1 MTTDARPPHRTP
13 QLPPPAPE
21 PEPAEP
27 APGDPA
33 PQAPTVPAPARAADR
48 LRSALDLIDPG
59 PVLPDTPKIPDLPYA
74 PYVPGVEDTPNTP
87 IPPGASVPPPPAIP
101 PQPAAPPRPLLP
113 PEPLS
118 DEPGPLRPVPPRRPG
133 RMAAAAICVVLGIG
147 LIGGAAAG
155 TWLDDGSDGPA
166 AHTNYT
172 AARDLWHSVPVDT
185 LFPRTIR
192 GTGAGP
198 GGADRQW
205 TRIGVAPDGDCAGT
219 LDPLLLKVAAPVGCV
234 RMLRAT
240 YTDATASSVTTVGL
254 VFTRADPAAMT
265 ALANRF
271 TTEKLG
277 ERTDL
282 LPRPYAVKNSP
293 AAAFGDKQRASWT
306 VRVLTDAPVLVTAV
320 SGFAD
325 GRTVATPQ
333 SAEQATAD
341 GANGPVAEAGLG
353 HDAKGIADTVERGLR
368 KKVAAGPERTP

>member
-1 MTTDARPPHRTP
+1 M
-13 QLPPPAPE
+13 PPAV
-21 PEPAEP
+21 A
-27 APGDPA
+27 
-33 PQAPTVPAPARAADR
+33 VPR
-48 LRSALDLIDPG
+48 
-59 PVLPDTPKIPDLPYA
+59 
-74 PYVPGVEDTPNTP
+74 
-87 IPPGASVPPPPAIP
+87 PPAIP

-133 RMAAAAICVVLGIG
+133 RVAAAAICVVLGVG

-155 TWLDDGSDGPA
+155 TWLDDDSDGPA
-166 AHTNYT
+166 AHSNYT

-185 LFPRTIR
+185 LFPRTIL

-198 GGADRQW
+198 GGAQRQW
-205 TRIGVAPDGDCAGT
+205 TRIGVAPDGDCAGA
-219 LDPLLLKVAAPVGCV
+219 LDPLLLKVIAPVGCV

-265 ALANRF
+265 TLANRF
-271 TTEKLG
+271 SNEKLG

-282 LPRPYAVKNSP
+282 LPLPYAVKGSV
-293 AAAFGDKQRASWT
+293 AAAFGAKQRAGWT

-325 GRTVATPQ
+325 GRVVATPQ
-333 SAEQATAD
+333 SAEQATAG
-341 GANGPVAEAGLG
+341 GATGPVAEAGLG
-353 HDAKGIADTVERGLR
+353 HDAKGIADAVERDLR
-368 KKVAAGPERTP
+368 KKVAAGPEPTP

>member
-1 MTTDARPPHRTP
+1 M
-13 QLPPPAPE
+13 
-21 PEPAEP
+21 
-27 APGDPA
+27 
-33 PQAPTVPAPARAADR
+33 
-48 LRSALDLIDPG
+48 
-59 PVLPDTPKIPDLPYA
+59 
-74 PYVPGVEDTPNTP
+74 
-87 IPPGASVPPPPAIP
+87 
-101 PQPAAPPRPLLP
+101 
-113 PEPLS
+113 
-118 DEPGPLRPVPPRRPG
+118 RPVPARRPG
-133 RMAAAAICVVLGIG
+133 RVAAAAICVVLGVG

-155 TWLDDGSDGPA
+155 TWLDDDSEGPA
-166 AHTNYT
+166 APSNYT

-205 TRIGVAPDGDCAGT
+205 TRIGVAPDGDCAGA
-219 LDPLLLKVAAPVGCV
+219 LDALLLKVITPVGCV

-277 ERTDL
+277 DRTDL
-282 LPRPYAVKNSP
+282 LPRPYAVKGTE

-325 GRTVATPQ
+325 GRAVATPQ
-333 SAEQATAD
+333 AAEQATAN
-341 GANGPVAEAGLG
+341 GASGLAAEAGLG
-353 HDAKGIADTVERGLR
+353 HDAKGIADNVERGLR
-368 KKVAAGPERTP
+368 KRVAAGPEHTP